1 VVYSGEMRYLRRSAL
16 VLAALCTAALT
27 LTPATASADLRATAF
42 GGATRI
48 NETNKG
54 TLGAAVTFG
63 GLVGIEFEAARVW
76 LGSLENIEIVDVQA
90 NLTTYMANLV
100 LRAPTGPIQPYG
112 SAGAGLVRVTGDIN
126 VPFFGNV
133 VSASAQDVAWNVG
146 GGVYLLPSPNVG
158 LRVDLRRFQTGDV
171 NWEDIVDIGDL
182 PLPKFDFWRA
192 TAGVTIKF

>member
-1 VVYSGEMRYLRRSAL
+1 MRYPFRSAL
-16 VLAALCTAALT
+16 VLAVTCAAALT
-27 LTPATASADLRATAF
+27 LTPVTASADLRATAF

-63 GLVGIEFEAARVW
+63 GLLGIEFEAARVW
-76 LGSLENIEIVDVQA
+76 LGSLENVPVVDVQA

-100 LRAPTGPIQPYG
+100 LRVPTGPIQPYG
-112 SAGAGLVRVTGDIN
+112 SAGVGLVRVTGDIN

-158 LRVDLRRFQTGDV
+158 LRADLRRFQTGDV

-192 TAGVTIKF
+192 TAGITVKF

>member
-1 VVYSGEMRYLRRSAL
+1 MRYTLRSAL
-16 VLAALCTAALT
+16 VLAAIVTAALAST
-27 LTPATASADLRATAF
+27 SATASADLRATAF

-63 GLVGIEFEAARVW
+63 GLLGIEFEAARVW
-76 LGSLENIEIVDVQA
+76 LGSLENVPVVDVQA

-100 LRAPTGPIQPYG
+100 LRVPTGPIQPYG
-112 SAGAGLVRVTGDIN
+112 SAGVGLVRVTGDIN
-126 VPFFGNV
+126 VPFLGNV

-146 GGVYLLPSPNVG
+146 GGVYLLPSPHVG
-158 LRVDLRRFQTGDV
+158 LRADLRRFQTGDV